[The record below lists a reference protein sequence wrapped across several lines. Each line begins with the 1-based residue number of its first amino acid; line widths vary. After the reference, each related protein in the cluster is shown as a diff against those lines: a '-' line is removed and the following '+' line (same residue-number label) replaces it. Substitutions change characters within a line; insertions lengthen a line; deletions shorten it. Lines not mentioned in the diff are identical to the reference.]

1 MPVTPTFPG
10 VYIEEIPSGVHTITG
25 VATSIAAFIDYFT
38 MGPMNEAVQILSF
51 GDFERQ
57 FGGLD
62 PLSEASYAIQ
72 QFFLNGGSEAWVVR
86 VASTDSSL
94 LPGHPNPIAASVDIS
109 NAIGGGAM
117 LTVSAIDEGSWG
129 DSLRAEVD
137 SVGTTGQFNLTVS
150 LYQTQGG
157 RSVVVQQE
165 VFRNLS
171 MSTTDPN
178 FVETVV
184 NDDNT
189 GSVMVRVAAGGTN
202 TPLANGTISAPLTGP
217 LNFPSANPSSQVTIG
232 SVGPQAITLTIAA
245 GNQALTD
252 VASALEAAIRGAV
265 ATNTEFS
272 GAIVDVVTD
281 GAGDH
286 LRVIAGPGGPSD
298 LIVFAN
304 DALTTLLGLNPT
316 SATPPTSN
324 VQEYTLGLDGV
335 GVTNSAQVNG
345 VEGQNGLPPNG
356 TDLIGVQA
364 SKTGIFALEDVDL
377 FNLLC
382 IPRTAM
388 TASTDT
394 NSLAAAEAF
403 NVISVAEQYCE
414 SRRAF
419 FLMDTPSGVT
429 TPTGVK
435 NYLAANDSLRD
446 KNAAM
451 YYPRVDVPDPLNS
464 FRLRSFGAS
473 GTIAGLCARIDSTRG
488 VWKAPAGTEANLVN
502 VPQLDYNLTDGENGV
517 LNPLAINCLRN
528 FPVFGNVCW
537 GARTLEGADQL
548 ASDWKYVPVRRFT
561 LFLEE
566 SLYRGTKWVVF
577 EPNDEPL
584 WAQIRLNI
592 GAFMQS
598 LFRQGAFQ
606 GKSSREAYFVK
617 CDSETTTQTDINNG
631 IVNIVVGFAP
641 LKPAEFV
648 IIQIQQIAGQIPT

>member
-1 MPVTPTFPG
+1 MPITPTFPG

-51 GDFERQ
+51 GDFERE
-57 FGGLD
+57 FGGLNS
-62 PLSEASYAIQ
+62 LSETSYAIN
-72 QFFLNGGSEAWVVR
+72 QFFLNGGSQAWVVR
-86 VASTDSSL
+86 VASPD
-94 LPGHPNPIAASVDIS
+94 PAAAPAPSPASATIDIS
-109 NAIGGGAM
+109 NAISGGAT
-117 LTVSAIDEGSWG
+117 LTVSAIDEGTWG
-129 DSLRAEVD
+129 DNLRVKVD
-137 SVGTTGQFNLTVS
+137 SIGTAGRFNLTVS
-150 LYQTQGG
+150 LYQTQGS
-157 RSVVVQQE
+157 RSVVVEQE

-171 MSTTDPN
+171 MTTTDPN
-178 FVETVV
+178 FVETVI

-189 GSVMVRVAAGGTN
+189 GSAMVRVTASGTN
-202 TPLANGTISAPLTGP
+202 PPLATGTISGVPPAIPI
-217 LNFPSANPSSQVTIG
+217 NIAAANPATQVTIG
-232 SVGPQAITLTIAA
+232 GTVNQAITLTITA
-245 GNQALTD
+245 GNHSLTE
-252 VASALEAAIRGAV
+252 VASALEAAIRAAV
-265 ATNTEFS
+265 ATNPEFS
-272 GAIVDVVTD
+272 GATVDVITD
-281 GAGDH
+281 AAGNH
-286 LRVIAGPGGPSD
+286 FRVLAGPGGPSD
-298 LIVFAN
+298 LVVFAN
-304 DALTTLLGLNPT
+304 DALTTSFGLNP
-316 SATPPTSN
+316 AAATSN
-324 VQEYTLGLDGV
+324 VQEYTLGDTTAV
-335 GVTNSAQVNG
+335 ANSAQLAG
-345 VEGQNGLPPNG
+345 VAGDNGLPPSG

-364 SKTGIFALEDVDL
+364 TKTGIFALEEVDL

-388 TASTDT
+388 TASSDPNPLTAT
-394 NSLAAAEAF
+394 EAF

-429 TPTGVK
+429 TPNGIK
-435 NYLAANDSLRD
+435 NYLAANDTLRD
-446 KNAAM
+446 KNAAL
-451 YYPRVDVPDPLNS
+451 YYPRVDVPDALNS

-473 GTIAGLCARIDSTRG
+473 GTIAGLCARIDSARG

-528 FPVFGNVCW
+528 FPVFGNICW

-566 SLYRGTKWVVF
+566 SLYRGTKWAVF

-584 WAQIRLNI
+584 WAQIRLNL

-598 LFRQGAFQ
+598 LFRHGAFQ
-606 GKSSREAYFVK
+606 GKSAREAYFVK